1 MNGNFSNETL
11 LKEALFNETRLD
23 GTLLIE
29 SRLTGMA
36 P

>member
-11 LKEALFNETRLD
+11 LNETLFTRLD